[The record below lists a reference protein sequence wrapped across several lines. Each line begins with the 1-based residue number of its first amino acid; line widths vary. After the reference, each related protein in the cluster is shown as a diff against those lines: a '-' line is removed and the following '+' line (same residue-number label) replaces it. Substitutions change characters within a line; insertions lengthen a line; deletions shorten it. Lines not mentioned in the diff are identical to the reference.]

1 MEHLQRQILAAL
13 GAATRRQRA
22 TRPAVRSAPAD
33 GRRQTRPAERMDG
46 QDSGQA
52 MKLVQRARPLT
63 ASAFLLGGRIHD
75 AQARNN
81 PKPPATP
88 SA

>member
-1 MEHLQRQILAAL
+1 MEHLQGQILPAL
-13 GAATRRQRA
+13 GAATRLQRP
-22 TRPAVRSAPAD
+22 TSPAVRAASAD

-46 QDSGQA
+46 EESGQT

-75 AQARNN
+75 AQARND
-81 PKPPATP
+81 PRPPATP